1 MLYGLPTLVVGG
13 LNDRLVLRSSTLRT
27 AVYHGATHR
36 MAPGMGHFM
45 MLDIGAEEIARLVL
59 DWLEERGL

>member
-1 MLYGLPTLVVGG
+1 
-13 LNDRLVLRSSTLRT
+13 
-27 AVYHGATHR
+27 
-36 MAPGMGHFM
+36 MGHFM